1 MLLAI
6 NPDNRGFNLDFGFV
20 KLLTHYGFEIDLD
33 YDIIEILFQLRPFSN
48 IFIFSI
54 NIFHINGK

>member
-1 MLLAI
+1 MI
-6 NPDNRGFNLDFGFV
+6 DNYNLDFGIV
-20 KLLTHYGFEIDLD
+20 KLLTHYGFEIDFD
-33 YDIIEILFQLRPFSN
+33 YDIIEILFRRRPFSN